1 LPLSWARFIPARK
14 ERPVRPRA
22 QRADVIA
29 IASCLVVLIV
39 VLGGLRAA
47 RYLSLGPDAATRH
60 ERLFDLRRDASHP
73 YLTALK
79 YVHTGRIERP
89 YSPHPETRRPFGY
102 SVFLSWF
109 LAHVSES
116 RTVTVVLASIWGV
129 LTSLIVF
136 LVVLRTVGQGR
147 PYASAAAALV
157 AGAWPYNLQLSV
169 TGSMEP
175 AFSLLYAATMA
186 LVIRIVTT
194 TERRVPSWLALAAGT
209 VLGLA
214 VWTRGNALVLPVAG
228 LALTF
233 LLWRRGRPCWGRVG
247 ILVTLP
253 MVASI
258 GLQVL
263 ALHAIAG
270 RYTLPSI
277 GVDTTAHYLV
287 HAAAEWKRT
296 GSLAEGNK
304 LGNWFGENYQFRYLG
319 GGEDD
324 ETLLDEAR
332 QRMWDGL
339 RAAPLYVFAKFVLN
353 WAEVAE
359 VGTFSGSKW
368 EKYLSTNL
376 VLATLCLFG
385 ACVLA
390 GVPGAA
396 VIAIFWLVVGA
407 GAACTT
413 GQRYRVFA
421 HSELLLAYTWV
432 AVPLL
437 WRRRADY
444 LRIALTL
451 GAGLAPVAAFFVL
464 RGGWGSLSFALSRF
478 TALYLLLL
486 GLSLITAGM
495 LRAFLGRAAA
505 SR

>member
-1 LPLSWARFIPARK
+1 M
-14 ERPVRPRA
+14 
-22 QRADVIA
+22 
-29 IASCLVVLIV
+29 LVV
-39 VLGGLRAA
+39 VLGGFRAA

-60 ERLFDLRRDASHP
+60 ERLFNLRRDAAHQ
-73 YLTALK
+73 YITAQK
-79 YVHTGRIERP
+79 YVQTGHIERP

-109 LAHVSES
+109 LSHVSES
-116 RTVTVVLASIWGV
+116 RTVTVVLASIWGT

-136 LVVLRTVGQGR
+136 LILLRTVGQGR
-147 PYASAAAALV
+147 PYASAAAALL
-157 AGAWPYNLQLSV
+157 AGALPYNVQLSV
-169 TGSMEP
+169 TGAMEP

-186 LVIRIVTT
+186 PLIRIVTT
-194 TERRVPSWLALAAGT
+194 AQRRVPSWLPLAAGT
-209 VLGLA
+209 LLGLA
-214 VWTRGNALVLPVAG
+214 VWTRGNALVLPFGG
-228 LALTF
+228 LALM
-233 LLWRRGRPCWGRVG
+233 LVLWRRGRPCWGRVG
-247 ILVTLP
+247 LLLTLP
-253 MVASI
+253 MVVSI
-258 GLQVL
+258 GLQIL

-304 LGNWFGENYQFRYLG
+304 LGNWLGENYQFRYLG

-324 ETLLDEAR
+324 EALLDEAR

-339 RAAPLYVFAKFVLN
+339 RYAPEYVFAKFVLN

-359 VGTFSGSKW
+359 VGTFSGTRW

-376 VLATLCLFG
+376 ILATLCIFG
-385 ACVLA
+385 ACLLA
-390 GVPGAA
+390 GLPGAA
-396 VIAIFWLVVGA
+396 AIAIFWLVVGA

-432 AVPLL
+432 AVPLV
-437 WRRRADY
+437 WQRRADY

-464 RGGWGSLSFALSRF
+464 RGGWGSWSFALSRF

-486 GLSLITAGM
+486 GLSLITAGT
-495 LRAFLGRAAA
+495 LRVFFGRAPA

>member
-1 LPLSWARFIPARK
+1 
-14 ERPVRPRA
+14 V
-22 QRADVIA
+22 
-29 IASCLVVLIV
+29 LVV

-60 ERLFDLRRDASHP
+60 ERLFDLRRDAAHQ

-79 YVHTGRIERP
+79 YVQTGRIERP
-89 YSPHPETRRPFGY
+89 YSSNPETRRPIGY
-102 SVFLSWF
+102 AVFLSWF
-109 LAHVSES
+109 LRHVSDS
-116 RTVTVVLASIWGV
+116 RTITVVLASIWGV

-169 TGSMEP
+169 TGAMEP
-175 AFSLLYAATMA
+175 AFSLLYAGTMA
-186 LVIRIVTT
+186 LVIPIATA
-194 TERRVPSWLALAAGT
+194 ERRVPSWLPLAAGT
-209 VLGLA
+209 LLGLA
-214 VWTRGNALVLPVAG
+214 VWTRGNALMLPVGG
-228 LALTF
+228 LAFT
-233 LLWRRGRPCWGRVG
+233 LLLLRRNRPCWGRVG

-258 GLQVL
+258 GLQILVM
-263 ALHAIAG
+263 HAIAG

-296 GSLAEGNK
+296 GSLAEGDK
-304 LGNWFGENYQFRYLG
+304 QGNWFGENYQIRYLG

-324 ETLLDEAR
+324 EALLEEAR

-339 RAAPLYVFAKFVLN
+339 RYAPEYVFAKFVLN

-359 VGTFSGSKW
+359 VGTFSDTRW

-376 VLATLCLFG
+376 ILATLCIFG
-385 ACVLA
+385 ACLLA
-390 GVPGAA
+390 GLPAAA

-437 WRRRADY
+437 WRRQADY
-444 LRIALTL
+444 LRLVLTL
-451 GAGLAPVAAFFVL
+451 GAALAPVAAFFVL
-464 RGGWGSLSFALSRF
+464 RAGWGSWSFALSRF

-495 LRAFLGRAAA
+495 LRVFFGRAPA